1 MIKAIRRRTQGDSGL
16 TLVELLVTMLLMG
29 IVSGLVVT
37 AVQQAGKVL
46 IHTDDENRGQ
56 GDAKIVLDRLGR
68 DVRQARSVV
77 CDGGLSDPDDAT
89 STDPYCAAHL
99 QVWVDRNSDYVK
111 QDAEV
116 ITWRLRRSATSEHYD
131 VLRQTGTGVV
141 PTTSKTQA
149 TSLYTRFAFTY
160 DGLDAALNPVFNKVQ
175 QIKITLQYDAIV
187 GAGTQLRYA
196 AFAARLRNK
205 GV

>member
-1 MIKAIRRRTQGDSGL
+1 M

-29 IVSGLVVT
+29 FVSTLVIT
-37 AVQQAGKVL
+37 AVKQTGLVL

-56 GDAKIVLDRLGR
+56 ADAKVVLDRLGR

-77 CDGGLSDPDDAT
+77 CDAGLSDPADAT

-116 ITWRLRRSATSEHYD
+116 ITWRLRRSTTSDHYD
-131 VLRQTGTGVV
+131 VLRLTGTGVT
-141 PTTSKTQA
+141 PTTSVTEA

-160 DGLDAALNPVFNKVQ
+160 DASDTSGNPVFNKVQ
-175 QIKITLQYDAIV
+175 EIKITLQYDAIV

-205 GV
+205 GI